1 MVPLLYLYLRA
12 VTHQVDQTQ
21 QHLQQQQQQQRQ
33 QQQQQQHL
41 QQVSDD
47 EC

>member
-33 QQQQQQHL
+33 QQQQQHL